1 MQKSKLEFLNH
12 IIKECD
18 FIIKNIQDIT
28 LDSFYDDEVLKRAVT
43 RSLEIIGEAT
53 KRISDDFR
61 DKYIEVPWQS
71 MAKMR
76 DKLIH
81 HYSGVDYEVVY
92 TTSKNKIP
100 ELKSKIEDILNSH

>member
-1 MQKSKLEFLNH
+1 MQKSELEFLNH

-18 FIIKNIQDIT
+18 FIIKNTKDIS
-28 LDSFYDDEVLKRAVT
+28 LGSFYDDEVLKRAVI

-61 DKYIEVPWQS
+61 NKYNKVPWQS

-81 HYSGVDYEVVY
+81 HYTGVDYEVVWI
-92 TTSKNKIP
+92 TCINKIP